1 MLKNTNF
8 SELEKLAV
16 LKIMIMIRNHY
27 SLRLPE
33 GLDFIRKTAML
44 FQLSNGILD
53 AYDLA
58 EHQAMTILAKAFTED
73 VNKRTDFSELL
84 SFMLHSSRYG
94 VFNELHQVSDRD
106 DYDFKINLLGIELKK
121 EWDYVFKLVGNII
134 PKNDKDLFTDL
145 LLLLGDNNRNPFDD
159 YSNNATCESK
169 DNLLSDFDNTISERM
184 ESSLNKQDILE
195 NDNQTRF
202 YKHLDENIKQTSKR
216 IESVNEI
223 TDLDSIKD
231 ELRKE
236 LEGFVRKELKEF
248 INTELKEFVSR
259 EIKEGIQKEINSMMN
274 NDFNETLYKDL

>member
-1 MLKNTNF
+1 MLKNTSF
-8 SELEKLAV
+8 SELEKLSV

-33 GLDFIRKTAML
+33 GLEFIRKTAIL

-53 AYDLA
+53 AYDLP

-145 LLLLGDNNRNPFDD
+145 LLLLGDKNRNPFDD
-159 YSNNATCESK
+159 YSNNDTCESK
-169 DNLLSDFDNTISERM
+169 DNLLADFNNTISERM
-184 ESSLNKQDILE
+184 ESSSNKQDILE
-195 NDNQTRF
+195 KDNQTRF
-202 YKHLDENIKQTSKR
+202 YKHLDENIKQTSNR
-216 IESVNEI
+216 IENVNEI
-223 TDLDSIKD
+223 SNLDSIKD

-259 EIKEGIQKEINSMMN
+259 EIREGIQQEMKNIMHDN
-274 NDFNETLYKDL
+274 FNETLYKDL